1 MESIVDELEAEL
13 AAIGNVA
20 ASYEAADF
28 DGGHHSGE
36 DTGSLDVNPLAS
48 LNGYES
54 FRTSTEAMLMLLEDQ
69 TARGADSGS
78 NAHEAIESAEVAT
91 GETRKGENVSPSSPS
106 SSAVSG
112 EIPVGDVES
121 PSSSSSSTALDGEN
135 DEDGGCDSCSGGI
148 ATQTIDKESNT
159 AIDDKSV
166 SDIRPLSPTSTGTQN
181 PHRVDDNND
190 IVANIPLS
198 PPPVIHLTLQHE
210 YENELRAIQEEA
222 ASAERERVE
231 RFHQARALR
240 EAALLEVRKLCET
253 QTSAA
258 IIIQTLARRAIG
270 RRQMRRMRRALQ
282 VEAHLASVCI
292 HVSLRRAISA
302 LQSHSVELRK
312 EAFRTAKMKLSL
324 HLLNCWEKYD
334 AAATVIQSSLRRCI
348 ALRLVTQTLRAVLVL
363 QQFLRCRLTQSRFH
377 HLRTS
382 AIIVQRWI
390 RAYAVEKEA
399 SIKKIEDSANC
410 VQQLAR
416 GLICRS
422 RYQIKRE
429 AVITLQ
435 RCYRGQHTREQ
446 LTAITHSSFAFDGD
460 DEINIDSVEDLF
472 AGIGQLNEEPD
483 DAFLEGRLHPRRK
496 REETD
501 VAAASPDTATS
512 NPEATRTVTTE
523 CVPSVQTSAPLRST
537 PVSVQPT
544 EASTDSAHSISAAS
558 NVESGGWKGR
568 VARAFSERGQ
578 NMLPGTRRRKN
589 NNRSRR
595 EGPSRW
601 R

>member
-1 MESIVDELEAEL
+1 
-13 AAIGNVA
+13 
-20 ASYEAADF
+20 
-28 DGGHHSGE
+28 
-36 DTGSLDVNPLAS
+36 
-48 LNGYES
+48 
-54 FRTSTEAMLMLLEDQ
+54 
-69 TARGADSGS
+69 
-78 NAHEAIESAEVAT
+78 
-91 GETRKGENVSPSSPS
+91 
-106 SSAVSG
+106 
-112 EIPVGDVES
+112 
-121 PSSSSSSTALDGEN
+121 
-135 DEDGGCDSCSGGI
+135 
-148 ATQTIDKESNT
+148 
-159 AIDDKSV
+159 
-166 SDIRPLSPTSTGTQN
+166 
-181 PHRVDDNND
+181 
-190 IVANIPLS
+190 
-198 PPPVIHLTLQHE
+198 
-210 YENELRAIQEEA
+210 
-222 ASAERERVE
+222 
-231 RFHQARALR
+231 
-240 EAALLEVRKLCET
+240 
-253 QTSAA
+253 
-258 IIIQTLARRAIG
+258 
-270 RRQMRRMRRALQ
+270 MRRMRRALQ
-282 VEAHLASVCI
+282 VEAHLASVCV

-324 HLLNCWEKYD
+324 HLLDCREKYD

-390 RAYAVEKEA
+390 RAYAVKKEA
-399 SIKKIEDSANC
+399 AIKKIEDSATC

-416 GLICRS
+416 GLICRR
-422 RYQIKRE
+422 RYQLKNE

-435 RCYRGQHTREQ
+435 RCYRGQRTREQ
-446 LTAITHSSFAFDGD
+446 LSAITHSSFAFDGN
-460 DEINIDSVEDLF
+460 DEINIDCVEELF

-501 VAAASPDTATS
+501 VAAASSDTATS
-512 NPEATRTVTTE
+512 NLEETRTVTTE

-578 NMLPGTRRRKN
+578 NMLNSFHRTYPRLLESLHASCGLK
-589 NNRSRR
+589 RSNSGSIFSMRFCR
-595 EGPSRW
+595 VILLGSARW
-601 R
+601 